1 MRALVIE
8 DFESAPRV
16 IDLPVPEPGPGE
28 VLVKVSS
35 ASLNGFDVA
44 VASGMVKGMMEHR
57 FPAVLGKDFAGT
69 VEAIGDGVTSVVVG
83 DPVFGVLMRDYV
95 GAGTFAEFAVIP
107 EAIGL
112 ARIPAGLEPAV
123 AGVLGLA
130 GAAAKGSIEAIAP
143 VAGETVLISGATGGA
158 GAVTIQL
165 ARGAGSEVIA
175 TARPGEGEELV
186 KDLGATHVVDYT
198 GDITDQVRR
207 IRPEGV
213 HAAVHLAG
221 DGKELSELV
230 VPGGRFASTLGF
242 GPDQLDGV
250 HLKATAVM
258 AMPTADVL
266 DGLASAAAR
275 GELRIPIQGRYDLP
289 EVPRAI
295 DDFTKG
301 TLGKLAITI

>member
-16 IDLPVPEPGPGE
+16 IDLPVPEPGSGE

-69 VEAIGDGVTSVVVG
+69 VEAIGDGVTSVAVG

-95 GAGTFAEFAVIP
+95 GDGTFAEFAVIP

-158 GAVTIQL
+158 GAVAIQL
-165 ARGAGSEVIA
+165 ARGTGAEVIA

-186 KDLGATHVVDYT
+186 RDLGATHVVDYT
-198 GDITDQVRR
+198 GDVGGQVRR
-207 IRPEGV
+207 IRPKGV
-213 HAAVHLAG
+213 EAVVHLAG
-221 DGKELSELV
+221 DAKQLADLAV
-230 VPGGRFASTLGF
+230 AGGRFASTLGV
-242 GPDQLDGV
+242 GPDQLDRGD
-250 HLKATAVM
+250 LKATAVM
-258 AMPTADVL
+258 AMPTADVF
-266 DGLASAAAR
+266 DGLASAVAR
-275 GELRIPIQGRYDLP
+275 GELRIPIQRRYDLP
-289 EVPRAI
+289 EVPRAM